1 MPPVKTYLE
10 KGIPV
15 AIGTDGPAS
24 NNCLDM
30 FKEMFLVTGLQKV
43 VHNDP
48 EAVRKLDVLKMA
60 TVNGAYAMGL
70 DNCDILAEGK
80 YADLIMIDLMQ
91 PNMPSRYKILKKMLC
106 TAPVS

>member
-1 MPPVKTYLE
+1 M
-10 KGIPV
+10 
-15 AIGTDGPAS
+15 
-24 NNCLDM
+24 
-30 FKEMFLVTGLQKV
+30 TGSKV

-48 EAVRKLDVLKMA
+48 EAVPAADVLKMA

-80 YADLIMIDLMQ
+80 YADLIMIDLMYSNKKLIQ
-91 PNMPSRYKILKKMLC
+91 NIEKMLC